1 VALETR
7 ILRDAGTNIP
17 IDTLPRTRVSLE
29 SDCPLSERI
38 TRRRNRLSA
47 RDAQAACRF
56 RCWASK
62 RAPFFQRIKVI
73 AAILRASV
81 RRAIEGR
88 IPLASNSW

>member
-1 VALETR
+1 VAQRLSS
-7 ILRDAGTNIP
+7 LRDARTNIP

-29 SDCPLSERI
+29 SDWHRHRGLPGDG
-38 TRRRNRLSA
+38 NRLSA

-56 RCWASK
+56 RCSASN
-62 RAPFFQRIKVI
+62 RSPFFQTVKVI

-88 IPLASNSW
+88 IPLASKAW